1 VQHAPRPPTVDG
13 RLLATIE
20 RAFVRAAGADGVIDV
35 KELKAALGLRSEYLA
50 RRVLAAFDLNADGVI
65 ARDELIE
72 GVRKLIAGTDREKL
86 MFAFRVHDHDGD
98 GSLSREELYR
108 MIAVSLS
115 ESDVAERPTHSAQGV
130 ANTLFAAADTNRDGR
145 ISFAEFETIVRKY
158 PAVLQKMTRS
168 EAQWIAPNEDILARV
183 SGGPAARRASFFE
196 NGWGPPL
203 VLVAWVLANA
213 GILAHGLFFRGRAG
227 QPVNELMQAGR
238 APGQC
243 IDLNGALL
251 LVPVM
256 RRLLTWVRRTF
267 LGRALPVDQAI
278 TFHRIVGHTLVFLG
292 LAHGATL
299 IAAYVTGHASP
310 SVEHLLMHDLR
321 GATGAALILVI
332 AIMWVFALSIVRR
345 SQRFELFYFTHLL
358 YVVWFVLAIV
368 HAPSFLF
375 WAGAPLLGFAVEQV
389 LRVGRRAKKT
399 SVTEAQA
406 LRSGVTRLE
415 LEPPRG
421 FTWRPGDYAFLRIPA
436 IARHEWHPFTISSA
450 EESGAL
456 TFHIRSLGN
465 WTAALRRRVESDEA
479 SAASGGGGATEPL
492 IAYVD
497 GPYGTPSAHIFDSRF
512 AVFIGAGIGVTPF
525 ASVLASFVLRARG
538 DHPPKLT
545 KAHFFWLNKDQ
556 YSFEWFAALLAE
568 LEEEDPRQL
577 LDIHLCMT
585 AGRADASALA
595 VEVARQVLHESGK
608 DDIVTGLRTHTHMG
622 LPDWE
627 RMLFLIR
634 EQHAPEPVDVYFC
647 GPPGLGKKI
656 RPVCAKLG
664 MQFREEKF

>member
-1 VQHAPRPPTVDG
+1 MQEPPRPATVDG

-20 RAFVRAAGADGVIDV
+20 RAFGRVAGADAVIDV
-35 KELKAALGLRSEYLA
+35 KELQAALGLRSEYLA
-50 RRVLAAFDLNADGVI
+50 RRVLAGFDLNGDGVI
-65 ARDELIE
+65 AKHEFVE
-72 GVRKLIAGTDREKL
+72 GVRKLIAGSDREKL

-98 GSLSREELYR
+98 GALSREELYR
-108 MIAVSLS
+108 MVAVSLS

-130 ANTLFAAADTNRDGR
+130 ASTLFAAADVNRDGR
-145 ISFAEFETIVRKY
+145 ISFAEFEAVVRKH

-168 EAQWIAPNEDILARV
+168 EAQWISPNEDILARLQGG
-183 SGGPAARRASFFE
+183 SGTSRASFFE

-203 VLVAWVLANA
+203 VLVVWVLANL
-213 GILAHGLFFRGRAG
+213 GILAHGLFLRARTD

-238 APGQC
+238 ALGRC

-256 RRLLTWVRRTF
+256 RRLLTWVRSTF

-278 TFHRIVGHTLVFLG
+278 TFHRIVGHTLVALG
-292 LAHGATL
+292 VAH
-299 IAAYVTGHASP
+299 
-310 SVEHLLMHDLR
+310 
-321 GATGAALILVI
+321 GAALIASYVMGHANPSVERLILFNTRGLTGVLLIVVI

-345 SQRFELFYFTHLL
+345 SSRFELFYFTHLL
-358 YVVWFVLAIV
+358 YIVWFGLAIA

-375 WAGAPLLGFAVEQV
+375 WAGAPLLGFMVE
-389 LRVGRRAKKT
+389 RVVRLGRRAKRS
-399 SVTEAQA
+399 SVIEAQA

-436 IARHEWHPFTISSA
+436 IAKHEWHPFTISSA

-465 WTAALRRRVESDEA
+465 WTSALRRRVERAEA
-479 SAASGGGGATEPL
+479 AGGATEPL
-492 IAYVD
+492 VAYID
-497 GPYGTPSAHIFDSRF
+497 GPYGTPSAHIFDSKF

-525 ASVLASFVLRARG
+525 ASVLASFVLRAAS

-556 YSFEWFAALLAE
+556 YSFEWFAELLAE

-585 AGRADASALA
+585 AGRADVSALA
-595 VEVARQVLHESGK
+595 VEVARQVLHDAGK

-622 LPDWE
+622 VPDWE

-656 RPVCAKLG
+656 RPICAKLG
-664 MQFREEKF
+664 MAFREEKF

>member
-1 VQHAPRPPTVDG
+1 MQQAPRPATVDG

-20 RAFVRAAGADGVIDV
+20 RAFGRIAGANAVIDV
-35 KELKAALGLRSEYLA
+35 KELQAALGLRSEYLA
-50 RRVLAAFDLNADGVI
+50 RRVLAGFDLNGDGVI
-65 ARDELIE
+65 AKQEFVE
-72 GVRKLIAGTDREKL
+72 GVRKLIVGTDREKL

-98 GSLSREELYR
+98 GALSREELYR
-108 MIAVSLS
+108 MVAVSLS
-115 ESDVAERPTHSAQGV
+115 ESDVADRPSHSAHGV
-130 ANTLFAAADTNRDGR
+130 ANTLFAAADANRDGR
-145 ISFAEFETIVRKY
+145 ISFAEFEAVVRKY
-158 PAVLQKMTRS
+158 PAVLLKMTRS
-168 EAQWIAPNEDILARV
+168 EAQWIAPNEDILARLA
-183 SGGPAARRASFFE
+183 GGAAPSRASFFE

-203 VLVAWVLANA
+203 VLVVWVAANVA
-213 GILAHGLFFRGRAG
+213 ILTHGLFLRGREG
-227 QPVNELMQAGR
+227 PPVNELMHAGR
-238 APGQC
+238 ALGRC

-256 RRLLTWVRRTF
+256 RRLLTWVRSTF
-267 LGRALPVDQAI
+267 LGRALPIDQAI
-278 TFHRIVGHTLVFLG
+278 TFHRIVGHTLVALG
-292 LAHGATL
+292 VAH
-299 IAAYVTGHASP
+299 
-310 SVEHLLMHDLR
+310 
-321 GATGAALILVI
+321 GAALIASYVMGHTNPSVERLILFNTRGLTGALLIVVI

-345 SQRFELFYFTHLL
+345 SSRFELFYFTHLL

-368 HAPSFLF
+368 HAPSFLL
-375 WAGAPLLGFAVEQV
+375 WAGAPLLGFGVERV
-389 LRVGRRAKKT
+389 LRLTRRAKMT
-399 SVTEAQA
+399 SVIEAQA

-415 LEPPRG
+415 LDPPRG
-421 FTWRPGDYAFLRIPA
+421 FSWRPGDYAFLRIPA
-436 IARHEWHPFTISSA
+436 IAKHEWHPFTISSA

-465 WTAALRRRVESDEA
+465 WTAALRRRVERDEA
-479 SAASGGGGATEPL
+479 AGDGAGSATEPMV
-492 IAYVD
+492 AYVD

-525 ASVLASFVLRARG
+525 ASVLASFVLRAG
-538 DHPPKLT
+538 SEHPPKLT

-568 LEEEDPRQL
+568 LEEEDSRQL

-585 AGRADASALA
+585 AGRADTTALA
-595 VEVARQVLHESGK
+595 VEVARQIVHEAGK

-622 LPDWE
+622 EPDWE

-656 RPVCAKLG
+656 RPICARLG
-664 MQFREEKF
+664 MAFREEKF